1 MMSVLIGLVSDNFG
15 NASTLI
21 PAQSCYIGEM
31 RTLAFLFGVLLSF
44 VTWAQMPDRGTWMA
58 GGDDSG
64 GGLPAGGFPWIVAGI
79 WLAGIV
85 IASFLPKRAKAVA
98 LPIAQLW
105 PLLVVAFVT
114 VKWAL
119 R

>member
-1 MMSVLIGLVSDNFG
+1 
-15 NASTLI
+15 
-21 PAQSCYIGEM
+21 M
-31 RTLAFLFGVLLSF
+31 RTLAFLFGLMLSAL
-44 VTWAQMPDRGTWMA
+44 TWAQMPDRGTWMA

-64 GGLPAGGFPWIVAGI
+64 GGLPSGGFPWIVAGI

-105 PLLVVAFVT
+105 PLAFIAFEAIA
-114 VKWAL
+114 WML
-119 R
+119 RR